1 MRIDGCMAESCGWG
15 LNSCERMG
23 RVLRPD
29 RREPRVVGRVQGI
42 SLATAGN
49 MAGNR
54 AGNGVGLRGQELVVI
69 RPKGMKGQRSTEN

>member
-1 MRIDGCMAESCGWG
+1 M
-15 LNSCERMG
+15 
-23 RVLRPD
+23 LRLD

-42 SLATAGN
+42 RLATASN

-69 RPKGMKGQRSTEN
+69 RPKGMKGQWPTEN

>member
-1 MRIDGCMAESCGWG
+1 M
-15 LNSCERMG
+15 
-23 RVLRPD
+23 LRLE

-42 SLATAGN
+42 RLATASN

-69 RPKGMKGQRSTEN
+69 RPKGMKGQWPTEN

>member
-1 MRIDGCMAESCGWG
+1 MAESCGWG
-15 LNSCERMG
+15 LNSCKCRG

-42 SLATAGN
+42 RLATAGN
-49 MAGNR
+49 M

-69 RPKGMKGQRSTEN
+69 RPKGMKGQWPTEN